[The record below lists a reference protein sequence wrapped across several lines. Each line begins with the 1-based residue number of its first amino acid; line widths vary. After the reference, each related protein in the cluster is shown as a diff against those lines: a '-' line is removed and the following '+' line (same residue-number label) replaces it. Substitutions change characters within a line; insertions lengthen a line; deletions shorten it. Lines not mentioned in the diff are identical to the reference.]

1 MGYIP
6 DHPARV
12 AYSDAAGGDVT
23 CDNASGTNGGTY
35 H

>member
-1 MGYIP
+1 MLSWDI
-6 DHPARV
+6 PARV
-12 AYSDAAGGDVT
+12 ADSDAAGGDAT

>member
-1 MGYIP
+1 MLSWDI
-6 DHPARV
+6 PARV

-23 CDNASGTNGGTY
+23 CGYKGGTNGGTY

>member
-1 MGYIP
+1 MLSWDI
-6 DHPARV
+6 PARV

-23 CDNASGTNGGTY
+23 CDNTSGTDGGTY